1 MIYLLILQIR
11 MEKVRNMR
19 ESEHGRY
26 TEITD
31 EKEVIRTSA

>member
-1 MIYLLILQIR
+1 MKRANEMVETGFGEL
-11 MEKVRNMR
+11 
-19 ESEHGRY
+19 